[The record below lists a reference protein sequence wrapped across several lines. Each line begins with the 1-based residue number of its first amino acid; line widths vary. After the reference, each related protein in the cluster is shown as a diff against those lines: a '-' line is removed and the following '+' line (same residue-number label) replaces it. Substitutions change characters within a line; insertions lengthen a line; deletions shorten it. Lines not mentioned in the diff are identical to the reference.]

1 MMGSII
7 KKMADVFEKH
17 LTLDMSWTLPESGG
31 LRQSLLQ
38 MSHNKNLRIASALNA
53 FARGLRLYLH
63 ALD

>member
-31 LRQSLLQ
+31 LRQSLL
-38 MSHNKNLRIASALNA
+38 
-53 FARGLRLYLH
+53 
-63 ALD
+63 